1 MLVNSQKGETFLA
14 DSYFKQDDT
23 SRQQLLTN
31 VELVLRNADISQ
43 EEIGKGVSTIDEE
56 SAKRIL
62 RMSVDLHVSTVELE
76 DKESKN
82 Q

>member
-14 DSYFKQDDT
+14 GSYFKQDNT

-31 VELVLRNADISQ
+31 VELVLRNPDISQ

-62 RMSVDLHVSTVELE
+62 RVSGDLHISTIKLE